1 MSLRPAPASAA
12 ACPVAATASR
22 LERVLALGE
31 AHREAATAVKP
42 KPGGAKESV
51 QPKPGG
57 VKKYPG
63 WYQMP
68 KAYLKRFI
76 EKESFLRRLRTARTA
91 QEREQVQ
98 KEYDA
103 WLQERKKEEYFASLE
118 KNFYLFADGYHVNDG
133 LGEWSAIRKDLATFN
148 GSTVWQASGK
158 WFPGERPNWARI
170 QWLQALSHESGAE
183 DALDALNVEGWER
196 FELPKGTPQVLKN
209 AKDEIVVVSY
219 DESVPQDERRVYY
232 TFDHSDI
239 AGVKYMY
246 GDGRINYAFE
256 IMALGKVNHGDD
268 GPEIDGRQNWGFNDV
283 IIAWE
288 VWDGLEGHF
297 RNMFLT
303 ETLARNIYM
312 MISA

>member
-22 LERVLALGE
+22 LERVLAVGE
-31 AHREAATAVKP
+31 AHREAATAGK
-42 KPGGAKESV
+42 
-51 QPKPGG
+51 
-57 VKKYPG
+57 KKYSG

-68 KAYLKRFI
+68 KAYLQRAI
-76 EKESFLRRLRTARTA
+76 EKEALLKRLHTARTA
-91 QEREQVQ
+91 QEREKVQ
-98 KEYDA
+98 KEYA
-103 WLQERKKEEYFASLE
+103 EWLQERKKEEYPASLQ
-118 KNFYLFADGYHVNDG
+118 KNFYLFADGYGG
-133 LGEWSAIRKDLATFN
+133 LGGLPAVSAIRKNLAVFN
-148 GSTVWQASGK
+148 GGTVWQASGK

-170 QWLQALSHESGAE
+170 LWLQALSHESGAE
-183 DALDALNVEGWER
+183 DARDALMNVEGWER

-209 AKDEIVVVSY
+209 ANDEIVVVSY

-239 AGVKYMY
+239 AGVKYLY

-256 IMALGKVNHGDD
+256 KMALGKVNHGDN
-268 GPEIDGRQNWGFNDV
+268 GPEIDGKQNWGFNDV